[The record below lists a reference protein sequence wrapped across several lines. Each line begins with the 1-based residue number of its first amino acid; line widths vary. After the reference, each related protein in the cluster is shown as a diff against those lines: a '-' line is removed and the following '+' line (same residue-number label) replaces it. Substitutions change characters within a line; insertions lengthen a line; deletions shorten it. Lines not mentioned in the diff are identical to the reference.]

1 MQTDS
6 NQRLLGMLGFAMR
19 AGKLCIG
26 TPLVCKALAQRGKDG
41 ARLVLL
47 SEGASEGTKK
57 KVRFKCEYY
66 GVGLWE
72 IPLAPEALGR
82 LLGKPYAPAAI
93 GVCDDGFA
101 KEIDAAMAARNN
113 DTERKFPPIGNR

>member
-1 MQTDS
+1 MSQDYK
-6 NQRLLGMLGFAMR
+6 QRLCGMLGFAMR

-26 TPLVCKALAQRGKDG
+26 TPLVCKGLGTKG
-41 ARLVLL
+41 MGGIRLVLV

-57 KVRFKCEYY
+57 KLRCKCEFY

-72 IPLAPEALGR
+72 IPLPTEELGR
-82 LLGKPYAPAAI
+82 LLGKTSTPAAI

-101 KEIDAAMAARNN
+101 REIDAVMARNN
-113 DTERKFPPIGNR
+113 DTERKFPPSGNR

>member
-1 MQTDS
+1 MSLDP
-6 NQRLLGMLGFAMR
+6 NQRLYGMLGFAMR

-26 TPLVCKALAQRGKDG
+26 TPLVCKALGAGERGG
-41 ARLVLL
+41 VRLVLV
-47 SEGASEGTKK
+47 SEGASDGTKK
-57 KVRFKCEYY
+57 KIRCKCEFY

-72 IPLAPEALGR
+72 IPLQPEALGR
-82 LLGKPYAPAAI
+82 LLGKTYAPAVI

-101 KEIDAAMAARNN
+101 GEIDAAMASRNN